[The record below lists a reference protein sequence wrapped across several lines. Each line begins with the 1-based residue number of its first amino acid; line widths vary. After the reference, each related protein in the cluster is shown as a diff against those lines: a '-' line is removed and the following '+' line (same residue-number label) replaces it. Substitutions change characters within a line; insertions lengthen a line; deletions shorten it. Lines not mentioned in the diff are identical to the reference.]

1 MEYLQ
6 MTLDDWMSIKGE
18 LEEELRN
25 ATAGFVRIGYLLRRI
40 KETEGYK
47 NEGFDTLT
55 EWAESSYGLSESTVS
70 RFMAINKKYSID
82 GYSKQLLPEYAG
94 YGQAKL
100 QEMLTLKDEDME
112 MVSPQMKR
120 EDIREIKA
128 FERQAP
134 KEEPVQEEKYQWII
148 ACIDAKGLERLAETR
163 AYIED
168 DLRGMI
174 EEVIPSGAG
183 TFRKGRTMV
192 SFFPDRI
199 MVKEFPNPAAE
210 VMDWETFFRVVRY
223 ELGKRA
229 EQALQCG
236 SGPEEEAEVQ
246 ERQQETPDQ
255 ETQEQRETPEPENE
269 PETQERQQ
277 EDKEPVTDGEEHKD
291 LVARL
296 QEEVAKQQ
304 AAAVQEPE
312 EQLAP
317 AQEKNEEV
325 PVSYGENLES
335 TIDEE
340 PEQVEID
347 EILPAPTEDP
357 YEELKDRFREVM
369 NSINVMLDA
378 NNFESLDIP
387 LARLG
392 ILKAKLIAKKEELGE

>member
-1 MEYLQ
+1 MEYVQ
-6 MTLDDWMSIKGE
+6 MTLDDWASIKGE

-25 ATAGFVRIGYLLRRI
+25 ATAGFVRIGYLLRKI
-40 KETEGYK
+40 KETEGYR
-47 NEGFDTLT
+47 NEGYDTLA

-70 RFMAINKKYSID
+70 NFIRINKKYSIG
-82 GYSKQLLPEYAG
+82 GYSKQLLPEFAM
-94 YGQAKL
+94 YGQSKL
-100 QEMLTLKDEDME
+100 QDMLTMKDEDMD
-112 MVSPQMKR
+112 MVSPAMKR
-120 EDIREIKA
+120 ADIREIKA

-229 EQALQCG
+229 EQELQCG
-236 SGPEEEAEVQ
+236 SGPEEEPEVQ
-246 ERQQETPDQ
+246 ERQQEAPEPETHEQQ
-255 ETQEQRETPEPENE
+255 ETQAPENE
-269 PETQERQQ
+269 PEIQQ
-277 EDKEPVTDGEEHKD
+277 EYKEPVTDGEEHKD
-291 LVARL
+291 LVSRL

-304 AAAVQEPE
+304 AAAVPEPE

-317 AQEKNEEV
+317 AQEKTEEV

-347 EILPAPTEDP
+347 EILPAPTEPDP
-357 YEELKDRFREVM
+357 LEELKDRFREALQTLRVM
-369 NSINVMLDA
+369 VDA
-378 NNFESLDIP
+378 GNFEGMDVTIE
-387 LARLG
+387 RLK
-392 ILKAKLIAKKEELGE
+392 ILRTRLINERSKYADE